1 MIYEFRRTIVHWC
14 KSIRHFFRAMFCKNV
29 GYESHGIRVC
39 TERPWQ
45 GARNRGYCVCRYNE
59 CPKRKEVDA
68 EWNCATCKHMWS
80 KTEADT
86 LECISCNEG
95 DKYVEY
101 MKGADDE

>member
-1 MIYEFRRTIVHWC
+1 MNGLI
-14 KSIRHFFRAMFCKNV
+14 KRAEEEKV
-29 GYESHGIRVC
+29 K
-39 TERPWQ
+39 
-45 GARNRGYCVCRYNE
+45 GAN
-59 CPKRKEVDA
+59 A

-101 MKGADDE
+101 MRGADNEV